1 MDILLQLINVL
12 HYIED
17 GAVDQHEGSV
27 MVGKLLKEIYID
39 GAVRK
44 ADKLTTE
51 ANNEDGNK
59 EDEIREAK
67 NISWSD
73 DKKQRQSIETDITEV
88 LGVD

>member
-1 MDILLQLINVL
+1 
-12 HYIED
+12 
-17 GAVDQHEGSV
+17 

-73 DKKQRQSIETDITEV
+73 YKKQRQSIETDITEV